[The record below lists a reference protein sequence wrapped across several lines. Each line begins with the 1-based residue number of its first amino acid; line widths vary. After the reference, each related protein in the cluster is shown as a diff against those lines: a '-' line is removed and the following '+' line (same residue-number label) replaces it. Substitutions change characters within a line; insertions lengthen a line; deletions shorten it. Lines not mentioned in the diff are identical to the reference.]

1 MLVVFGIGNEIEEV
15 QSENLENLLV
25 EGYNLIDVREQ
36 DEWDAGHHSDA
47 THIPMGS
54 LPEKIIDFNEDE
66 KYIIICRSG
75 GRSARVCSFMEKE
88 GYSSFNLEGGMNK
101 LSLTAEKIVNL
112 DGTTGTVI

>member
-1 MLVVFGIGNEIEEV
+1 MVFGSANINYVLPENIE
-15 QSENLENLLV
+15 QHILD
-25 EGYNLIDVREQ
+25 GYKLIDVRED
-36 DEWDAGHHSDA
+36 DEWNAGHHSGA
-47 THIPMGS
+47 KHIPMS
-54 LPEKIIDFNEDE
+54 TIPENLNTFEESE

-101 LSLTAEKIVNL
+101 LSLTSEKIVNV

>member
-25 EGYNLIDVREQ
+25 EGYKLIDVREQ

-66 KYIIICRSG
+66 KYIIICR
-75 GRSARVCSFMEKE
+75 FMEKE

-101 LSLTAEKIVNL
+101 LSLTSKKIVNV